1 MVASMS
7 EPTRMSAGA
16 VAAGGHD
23 ADEGRGADGG
33 EKEQAGDDGG
43 DAGAAS
49 GSHAG
54 CGLDVAGYGG
64 GSGQRAEDGG
74 GGVGEAGCG

>member
-23 ADEGRGADGG
+23 ADEWRGADGA
-33 EKEQAGDDGG
+33 EEEQSGDDGG
-43 DAGAAS
+43 DAAAA
-49 GSHAG
+49 AG
-54 CGLDVAGYGG
+54 DDAR
-64 GSGQRAEDGG
+64 S
-74 GGVGEAGCG
+74 